1 MFVTDTAETDGGRVV
16 TECKR
21 LNHINFEKQCIL
33 GNMHKT
39 INNWLFFVSKTKI
52 TTVLIK
58 KIAYYS
64 AKICAQF
71 F

>member
-39 INNWLFFVSKTKI
+39 INIWLLFVTKTKN
-52 TTVLIK
+52 TTVLIGN
-58 KIAYYS
+58 YYLLS
-64 AKICAQF
+64 SAQF
-71 F
+71 HVSS